1 MINDNEED
9 SRMDNEHRIGQG
21 LYYDQMPAGTRFR
34 SMGRTITE
42 TDLVSYINLT
52 WFTEELFVDQHHRPD
67 HALPARVVPGGM
79 IYTFAEGLVAPSL
92 QYTGLAFLGMELDI
106 KRPTLVGDTIY
117 VHVEVTE
124 SRPASSGNR
133 GLVRSRNTVVNQR
146 GETLLVYT
154 PLRLVRGSPVP
165 S

>member
-165 S
+165 A

>member
-106 KRPTLVGDTIY
+106 KRPTLVGHTIY

-165 S
+165 A